1 MNLYDVDLYI
11 NACLS
16 FSLTHTTCPHTTCQH
31 TCPLSYT
38 TAAPGLQMNMLMAQ
52 YVYSSHFI
60 CTCAPMCVH
69 LICTPLLYNSCGH
82 LYTSVCT
89 THVDTSCGHLM
100 WTPLLCLAPSVENTH
115 TRTHTQAHAHT
126 HTHKHT
132 HNQRHAH
139 IHTHTHISTH
149 QDQLERGRE
158 REKVRARELDSKR
171 ER

>member
-89 THVDTSCGHLM
+89 THVDTSCGHLYSA
-100 WTPLLCLAPSVENTH
+100 WHQVLKTH
-115 TRTHTQAHAHT
+115 THAHT
-126 HTHKHT
+126 H
-132 HNQRHAH
+132 R
-139 IHTHTHISTH
+139 HTHTHIHTNTH
-149 QDQLERGRE
+149 TTKDTHTYTRTHT
-158 REKVRARELDSKR
+158 
-171 ER
+171 